1 MNNLV
6 HEKFNSSDLKL
17 PIEQRNIYTTMFLDY
32 VWSFYNHVDGVY
44 PIDGLTKDMVVK
56 ATNKYLNR
64 CLEENNTCNWGDGD
78 SLDRERV
85 RDIILDTNDLGHE
98 DYFSRF

>member
-1 MNNLV
+1 MNIV
-6 HEKFNSSDLKL
+6 HEKFTESEYRKF
-17 PIEQRNIYTTMFLDY
+17 NIVLDETQMFVSY

-56 ATNKYLNR
+56 ATHKYIADLR
-64 CLEENNTCNWGDGD
+64 DDITWGGGD
-78 SLDRERV
+78 SIDRERV
-85 RDIILDTNDLGHE
+85 RYIILEDNDLGHE